1 MDDSIFDG
9 LDQITV
15 LKGVLLAEQGRVLDE
30 VTQTPLNANTS
41 IFVGSVQ
48 GTRKSPY
55 NTSVKVESRKSR
67 SPLFT
72 GVCSCPMSFNCK
84 HVAALAFQLLS
95 SGKLDAFI
103 LTGQS
108 TYEQD
113 SEALAKRPASKSAS
127 EQMPLQLADWLRRWT
142 EMSFTLSGKSIKTQ
156 PFMRQSGQKRRSPQP
171 MP

>member
-72 GVCSCPMSFNCK
+72 GVCSCPMSFTN
-84 HVAALAFQLLS
+84 FS
-95 SGKLDAFI
+95 I
-103 LTGQS
+103 
-108 TYEQD
+108 
-113 SEALAKRPASKSAS
+113 SKVIYV
-127 EQMPLQLADWLRRWT
+127 R
-142 EMSFTLSGKSIKTQ
+142 
-156 PFMRQSGQKRRSPQP
+156 
-171 MP
+171 

>member
-67 SPLFT
+67 SPLFSQAFA
-72 GVCSCPMSFNCK
+72 VARCPLTASMSPHLLFN
-84 HVAALAFQLLS
+84 
-95 SGKLDAFI
+95 
-103 LTGQS
+103 
-108 TYEQD
+108 Y
-113 SEALAKRPASKSAS
+113 
-127 EQMPLQLADWLRRWT
+127 
-142 EMSFTLSGKSIKTQ
+142 
-156 PFMRQSGQKRRSPQP
+156 
-171 MP
+171 

>member
-1 MDDSIFDG
+1 MDDPIFDG

-84 HVAALAFQLLS
+84 HVANNP
-95 SGKLDAFI
+95 I
-103 LTGQS
+103 
-108 TYEQD
+108 E
-113 SEALAKRPASKSAS
+113 R
-127 EQMPLQLADWLRRWT
+127 
-142 EMSFTLSGKSIKTQ
+142 
-156 PFMRQSGQKRRSPQP
+156 
-171 MP
+171 